1 MYIYIYIKLF
11 TYIYKNTKR
20 LIYSELNTYKY
31 LYTHKKS
38 RYNAYRAGYTAP
50 FTTENFV
57 IRILGLSFAMGRS
70 FAMAVVAQRL
80 ARDATPGP
88 KLVSYATAHDRSHAH
103 CIAQAPLK
111 AADFEVSHIDPPAV
125 ETSAMTVFEA
135 ARCVCFLRWPLPR
148 YLENLIFATNSFTG
162 TTCKVFRGEG

>member
-1 MYIYIYIKLF
+1 M
-11 TYIYKNTKR
+11 
-20 LIYSELNTYKY
+20 
-31 LYTHKKS
+31 
-38 RYNAYRAGYTAP
+38 
-50 FTTENFV
+50 

-135 ARCVCFLRWPLPR
+135 AKCVCFLRWPLPR
-148 YLENLIFATNSFTG
+148 YLDNLIFATNSFTG